1 MKAILD
7 MYSKEIDTK
16 RSLVSDTKGF
26 LSITS
31 RDEGMVL
38 LSMWINQPNLITFT
52 LQEWDDICTTEMN

>member
-16 RSLVSDTKGF
+16 RSLVSDAKGF